1 MIDIAQLTLKDI
13 GRWVWYTPGHGD
25 KEKGKLKS
33 WNSHF
38 IVVVYKCAGEWERFR
53 DFTGQSTNAGD
64 LEFISHKSHCKASEG
79 FVCACV
85 SVPCVSVPFEN
96 LDENAEI

>member
-38 IVVVYKCAGEWERFR
+38 IFVVYKCDGEWERFR
-53 DFTGQSTNAGD
+53 DFTGQPTKSSD
-64 LEFISHKSHCKASEG
+64 LKFIAHASHCKASEG

-85 SVPCVSVPFEN
+85 SVPFEN
-96 LDENAEI
+96 LDDNEAI